1 MQAAELEKEVYPVL
15 DELTSKI
22 STLNLE
28 RVRRLKSHLVA
39 LTRRVQKVRS
49 HWTILLCICAKYVT
63 LLACQSSDMEISGPQ
78 FENVFFRFSPFQQ
91 A

>member
-22 STLNLE
+22 NTLNLE

-39 LTRRVQKVRS
+39 LTRRVQKVS
-49 HWTILLCICAKYVT
+49 HWAFLSLHDFV
-63 LLACQSSDMEISGPQ
+63 
-78 FENVFFRFSPFQQ
+78 V
-91 A
+91 